1 MSGAAILW
9 RFDVSQTDNHVPL
22 PLHQTV
28 MVVFRTQ
35 ELVADSQLQTW
46 RLLLFDRLNTC
57 TKSFFLKRLFKK
69 KVENSRLKPDAIGKT
84 QPTNYCNKILSQ
96 TGPVRLTITKW
107 KYEFKMEFLEH
118 CVAISP
124 LGCPWARKVRHPLA
138 SSLLTHLVVSSHC
151 QNSPLCCRLC
161 RWGN

>member
-1 MSGAAILW
+1 MVKIGNGSVTMSGAANLW

-57 TKSFFLKRLFKK
+57 TKSSISPPVRQRKSSIFLHFLSILNTIATQGTCKNRTGMEFTTDNCYKGCFFNAPPPKISKYKK
-69 KVENSRLKPDAIGKT
+69 NRVSRLPPPLKS
-84 QPTNYCNKILSQ
+84 LSV
-96 TGPVRLTITKW
+96 GW
-107 KYEFKMEFLEH
+107 
-118 CVAISP
+118 
-124 LGCPWARKVRHPLA
+124 
-138 SSLLTHLVVSSHC
+138 
-151 QNSPLCCRLC
+151 
-161 RWGN
+161 

>member
-1 MSGAAILW
+1 MVKIGNGSVTMSGAANLW

-57 TKSFFLKRLFKK
+57 TKSSISPPVRQRKSSIFLHFLSILNTIATQGTCKNRTGMEFTTDKDTRSSLQSPLSKTKPNRTYETIVSYTAIFSDSAKPNIRNLWTFLK
-69 KVENSRLKPDAIGKT
+69 S
-84 QPTNYCNKILSQ
+84 
-96 TGPVRLTITKW
+96 
-107 KYEFKMEFLEH
+107 M
-118 CVAISP
+118 
-124 LGCPWARKVRHPLA
+124 
-138 SSLLTHLVVSSHC
+138 
-151 QNSPLCCRLC
+151 
-161 RWGN
+161 